1 MDIKNLFSLQFLP
14 QIEQTDY
21 LVETK
26 ERTHQTWF
34 EIFCNLT
41 FELQNTPKT
50 NDKKNILK
58 RHYEF
63 SEWKTFLQFVYDEV
77 NYSYYIKELP
87 KDIIFD
93 NSNYNYDINTFFKLF
108 KELATGNYRG
118 KASVT
123 LFQTYLDGAPEELQ
137 LLASYI
143 LKRDIS
149 AKIGSTIMNEVYNDI
164 IFIAP
169 YQRCEKE
176 EKFSKRIKYPCLVQ
190 TKEDGLF
197 LNNSINVT
205 LSNIDPKYETYRK
218 NVATTRYGRLIPD
231 CALFQHMANVKPF
244 TFNFTIHG
252 EGLVKRPDGSFY
264 DRKTGN
270 GLINSFIMREETY
283 KARILEINEAK
294 TTAAANKL
302 KAKLENDIKEWQYT
316 NDNLTYRIWDIV
328 PTEDWLKQ
336 KSDHDVDKRFN
347 WTKLYVAAFNEY
359 IKENVIITGPG
370 TVELIDYIYAA
381 NEDEVNDYYQSK
393 LEQKLEGIVAK
404 NLHIGW
410 NHDVNSKG
418 IIKFKD
424 FMECDLLVTG
434 WIPGEGEFTGGIG
447 SLICESSDKLLNV
460 NISGMKRNM
469 RGLERVDEKDS
480 SKGLRLIDG
489 FDFDHYTGKI
499 ITVKFNEVIDNKYRP
514 GTKSLFIPNI
524 IDVRE
529 PFDKPVA
536 DDLKTILSQKR
547 K

>member
-21 LVETK
+21 LAEMK

-50 NDKKNILK
+50 NDKKSILIK
-58 RHYEF
+58 HYEF

-93 NSNYNYDINTFFKLF
+93 NSNYDYDINTFFKLF

-149 AKIGSTIMNEVYNDI
+149 AKIGATIMNEVYNDI

-176 EKFSKRIKYPCLVQ
+176 EKFSKRIEYPCLCQ

-205 LSNIDPKYETYRK
+205 LSNIDPEYKTYRK

-231 CALFQHMANVKPF
+231 CALFQYMANVKPF

-328 PTEDWLKQ
+328 PTEDWLNQ
-336 KSDHDVDKRFN
+336 KSAHDVDKRFN
-347 WTKLYVAAFNEY
+347 WTKLYVKAFNDY
-359 IKENVIITGPG
+359 IEENHIITGPG
-370 TVELIDYIYAA
+370 TVELIDYIYAT

-469 RGLERVDEKDS
+469 RGLERVDENDS

-499 ITVKFNEVIDNKYRP
+499 ITVKFNEVIDNKSRP

-529 PFDKPVA
+529 PFDKPIA

>member
-1 MDIKNLFSLQFLP
+1 MNIENLFSLKFLTE
-14 QIEQTDY
+14 IEQTDF
-21 LVETK
+21 LNDIK
-26 ERTHQTWF
+26 ENTGQMWF
-34 EIFCNLT
+34 EVFTSLIYT
-41 FELQNTPKT
+41 LQNTPKT
-50 NDKKNILK
+50 NDKKSIL
-58 RHYEF
+58 RGYSECT
-63 SEWKTFLQFVYDEV
+63 EWKKFLQFVYDEV
-77 NYSYYIKELP
+77 NFSYYIKELP

-93 NSNYNYDINTFFKLF
+93 NSNYNYDIDTFFKLF

-123 LFQTYLDGAPEELQ
+123 LFQKYLDGAPEELQ
-137 LLASYI
+137 QLASYI

-149 AKIGSTIMNEVYNDI
+149 AKIGATIMNEIYNDI

-176 EKFSKRIKYPCLVQ
+176 EKFSKRITYPCLCQ

-205 LSNIDPKYETYRK
+205 LSNIDPSYSIYKK

-231 CALFQHMANVKPF
+231 CALFEYMSHVKPF
-244 TFNFTIHG
+244 TFNFTVHG
-252 EGLVKRPDGSFY
+252 EGLVKKPDGSFY

-270 GLINSFIMREETY
+270 GFINSFIMREETY
-283 KARILEINEAK
+283 KAKIAEINEAK
-294 TTAAANKL
+294 TQAAANKL
-302 KAKLENDIKEWQYT
+302 RTKLENDIKEWQYT
-316 NDNLTYRIWDIV
+316 NDNLTFRIWDIV

-336 KSDHDVDKRFN
+336 ESEHDVDKRFN
-347 WTKLYVAAFNEY
+347 WTKLYVNAFNEY
-359 IKENVIITGPG
+359 IESNNIITGPG

-381 NEDEVNDYYQSK
+381 NEDEVNEYYQNK
-393 LEQKLEGIVAK
+393 LDLGLEGIVAK

-447 SLICESSDKLLNV
+447 SLISESSDKLLMV
-460 NISGMKRNM
+460 NISGMKRHM

-480 SKGLRLIDG
+480 SKGLKVIDG

-499 ITVKFNEVIDNKYRP
+499 ITVKFNEVIDNKANP
-514 GTKSLFIPNI
+514 KIKSLFIPNI